1 MIPKFRVWNKKTE
14 SFIDYG
20 DLMLDLKNAKV
31 YAGDVGIPEYTID
44 VTKQVILMQ
53 YTGLK
58 DENGVEIFEG
68 DIVKVGTL
76 EDEPIGYIKW
86 IPKSA
91 EYKVINHINPFGEEH
106 VSFYH
111 AKLFEVIGTLY
122 ENPEL
127 LETSE

>member
-31 YAGDVGIPEYTID
+31 YAGDVGIPEYTMD

-58 DENGVEIFEG
+58 DKNGVEIYEG
-68 DIVKVGTL
+68 DILYFEPYGTHTNDRVVEYIDGAYHGRL
-76 EDEPIGYIKW
+76 IRNGYSKLL
-86 IPKSA
+86 A
-91 EYKVINHINPFGEEH
+91 ECVYETKVIGN
-106 VSFYH
+106 V
-111 AKLFEVIGTLY
+111 Y
-122 ENPEL
+122 ENQGL
-127 LETSE
+127 LEVSE